1 MNVRRLLIL
10 LTLLPLINGCASIA
24 SLFGSSVK
32 PVEVQTK
39 AVERTKLNLPE
50 PSPIKGRD
58 IKWIVI
64 TPENAEKVFSKL
76 KDENVDLVL
85 FALTDN
91 GYEQLAL
98 SMAEIK
104 NFIATQRAI
113 IGQYKQYYEGSDQ
126 KQ

>member
-64 TPENAEKVFSKL
+64 TPENAERVFNKL

-113 IGQYKQYYEGSDQ
+113 IGQYKQYYESSDQ